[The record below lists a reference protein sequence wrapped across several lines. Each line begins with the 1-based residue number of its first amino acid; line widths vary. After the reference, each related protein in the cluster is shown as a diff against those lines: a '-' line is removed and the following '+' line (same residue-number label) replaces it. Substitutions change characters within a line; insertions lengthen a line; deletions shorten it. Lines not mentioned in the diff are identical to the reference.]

1 MEGKYIEYLVQGGA
15 VGLCLAII
23 WYSWKKDQLY
33 NKTLNNHLEHT
44 HLSDKAM
51 AESNV
56 ELAKSLTH
64 LATIVDK
71 KIK

>member
-1 MEGKYIEYLVQGGA
+1 MEEKIVQILIQGGA

-44 HLSDKAM
+44 HQSDKAI

-64 LATIVDK
+64 LADVIKRKDK
-71 KIK
+71 